1 MNVAEI
7 TQVFVDLDVGLERF
21 VVHWAAIAHERIVY
35 RTPIDKG
42 DLKRSWKTEHFPMKW
57 TESNTR
63 TYAAYIE
70 NGTPKIRPFKMIG
83 TTVLEAAQISQL
95 AKQRANLK

>member
-7 TQVFVDLDVGLERF
+7 TQVFVDLDVGLEKF
-21 VVHWAAIAHERIVY
+21 VVEWAAEAHNRIVY
-35 RTPIDKG
+35 RTPVKTG
-42 DLKRSWKTEHFPMKW
+42 ELKRSWKTEHFPMKF
-57 TESNTR
+57 TESNYR
-63 TYAAYIE
+63 LYAAYIE

-83 TTVLEAAQISQL
+83 TTVLEAAQISQV